1 MMVRT
6 VTGVSNLECLLVTV
20 HVKARHVTVKGKR
33 GEVKKNFQHLAVELQ
48 KIKQNDNKRKGN
60 YIRIRMWFG
69 GYKQACAVNTLK
81 SLIENMITGVTEV
94 STTSVSPLSFCAC
107 VCDYCFSLRFDLI
120 NYYTMV
126 RATDTR

>member
-6 VTGVSNLECLLVTV
+6 VTGASNLECLIVTV
-20 HVKARHVTVKGKR
+20 SVKARHVTVKGKR

-69 GYKQACAVNTLK
+69 GYK
-81 SLIENMITGVTEV
+81 
-94 STTSVSPLSFCAC
+94 
-107 VCDYCFSLRFDLI
+107 
-120 NYYTMV
+120 
-126 RATDTR
+126 